1 MRPAMTRPLRTVYVA
16 LFLGVLSLLLLWSLR
31 GVLSYQAPNRFS
43 VLDGNLAK
51 TFESHY
57 DKQLPIKQ
65 LGTNVWAALDYV
77 LFNEGRPG
85 VVIGQHDW
93 LYSAEEFNPVADGR
107 QHQRDNLALIRGV
120 REQLAQRNVRLL
132 LAIVPAKARLYPE
145 YLGDQRISSQRED
158 LYRRFHRAL
167 RRADIAAPDLLA
179 SLQAEK
185 SRGQLFLRTDTHWTP
200 LGADLVARQLS
211 ETVNRSLALNGEPQ
225 AFVTE
230 ATKQQPLLG
239 ALPSLLPLAP
249 LFERLL
255 PEPDQLQQYQ
265 TRAADQAG
273 GADAL
278 FADSDIPVALVGTSY
293 SANPNWNFAG
303 ALRQHL
309 QRDLS
314 NHAEDGQ
321 GPIVPMLKYL
331 QSDEFAD
338 APLQLL
344 IWEFPERYLP
354 MASDLDDFD
363 PDWIAEL
370 KNDSSQQRLATT
382 ASRCPPYP

>member
-1 MRPAMTRPLRTVYVA
+1 MTRPLRTLYVA

-31 GVLSYQAPNRFS
+31 GVLSYQAPNQFS

-57 DKQLPIKQ
+57 DKQFPLKQ
-65 LGTNVWAALDYV
+65 LGTNVWAALDYL

-93 LYSAEEFNPVADGR
+93 LYSDEEFKPVADGR
-107 QHQRDNLALIRGV
+107 QHQRDNLALIQGV
-120 REQLAQRNVRLL
+120 RDQLAQRNVLLL

-145 YLGDQRISSQRED
+145 HLGDQRISSQRED
-158 LYRRFHRAL
+158 LYQRFHRAL

-185 SRGQLFLRTDTHWTP
+185 SSGQLFLRTDTHWTP
-200 LGADLVARQLS
+200 LGADRVARQLS

-239 ALPSLLPLAP
+239 DLTSFLPLAP
-249 LFERLL
+249 LFEQLL

-265 TRAADQAG
+265 TRLADAAG
-273 GADAL
+273 GSDAL

-293 SANPNWNFAG
+293 SANPSWNFAG

-338 APLQLL
+338 APPQLL

-354 MASDLDDFD
+354 MANDLDDFD
-363 PDWIAEL
+363 PAWIAEL
-370 KNDSSQQRLATT
+370 KSNSSKQRLA
-382 ASRCPPYP
+382 SSSH

>member
-1 MRPAMTRPLRTVYVA
+1 MTRPLRTLYVA
-16 LFLGVLSLLLLWSLR
+16 LFLGVLTLLLLWSLR
-31 GVLSYQAPNRFS
+31 GVLSYQAPNQFS

-57 DKQLPIKQ
+57 DKQFPIKQ
-65 LGTNVWAALDYV
+65 LGTNVWAALDYL

-93 LYSAEEFNPVADGR
+93 LYSDEEFKPVADGR
-107 QHQRDNLALIRGV
+107 QHQRDNLALIQGV
-120 REQLAQRNVRLL
+120 RDQLAQRNVLLL

-145 YLGDQRISSQRED
+145 HLGDQRISSQRAD

-185 SRGQLFLRTDTHWTP
+185 SSGQLFLRTDTHWTP
-200 LGADLVARQLS
+200 LGADRVARRLS

-239 ALPSLLPLAP
+239 DLTSFLPLAP
-249 LFERLL
+249 LFEQLL

-265 TRAADQAG
+265 TRLADAAG
-273 GADAL
+273 GSDAL
-278 FADSDIPVALVGTSY
+278 FADSDIPVTLVGTSY
-293 SANPNWNFAG
+293 SANPSWNFAG

-338 APLQLL
+338 APPQLL

-354 MASDLDDFD
+354 MANDLDDFD
-363 PDWIAEL
+363 PAWIAEL
-370 KNDSSQQRLATT
+370 KSNSSKQRLA
-382 ASRCPPYP
+382 SSSH

>member
-1 MRPAMTRPLRTVYVA
+1 MTRPLRKLYVA
-16 LFLGVLSLLLLWSLR
+16 LFLGVLTLLLLWSMR
-31 GVLSYQAPNRFS
+31 GVLSYQAPNQFS

-57 DKQLPIKQ
+57 DKQFPIKQ
-65 LGTNVWAALDYV
+65 IGTNVWAALDYV

-85 VVIGQHDW
+85 VVIGKHDW
-93 LYSAEEFNPVADGR
+93 LYSDEEFNPVADGQ
-107 QHQRDNLALIRGV
+107 QHQRDNLALIQGV
-120 REQLAQRNVRLL
+120 REQLAQRNVLLL
-132 LAIVPAKARLYPE
+132 LAIVPSKSRLYPE
-145 YLGDQRISSQRED
+145 HVGDNRISSQRED
-158 LYRRFHRAL
+158 LYQRFHREV
-167 RRADIAAPDLLA
+167 RSADIAAPDLLA
-179 SLQAEK
+179 TLQAEK
-185 SRGQLFLRTDTHWTP
+185 NSGQLFLRTDTHWTP

-225 AFVTE
+225 EFVTE
-230 ATKQQPLLG
+230 ATKQKPLLG
-239 ALPSLLPLAP
+239 DLTSFLPLAP
-249 LFERLL
+249 LFEQLM

-265 TRAADQAG
+265 TSAADAAG
-273 GADAL
+273 GTDAL

-331 QSDEFAD
+331 KSDELAN
-338 APLQLL
+338 ATPQLV

-354 MASDLDDFD
+354 MANDLSNFD
-363 PDWIAEL
+363 PAWIAEL
-370 KNDSSQQRLATT
+370 KSNSSKQRLA
-382 ASRCPPYP
+382 SSNSH

>member
-1 MRPAMTRPLRTVYVA
+1 MTRPLRTLYVA
-16 LFLGVLSLLLLWSLR
+16 LFLGVLTLLLLWSLR
-31 GVLSYQAPNRFS
+31 GVLSYQAPNQFS

-57 DKQLPIKQ
+57 DKQFPIKQ
-65 LGTNVWAALDYV
+65 LGTNVWAALDYL

-93 LYSAEEFNPVADGR
+93 LYSDEEFKPVADGR
-107 QHQRDNLALIRGV
+107 QHQRDNLALIQGV
-120 REQLAQRNVRLL
+120 RDQLAQRNVLLL

-145 YLGDQRISSQRED
+145 HLGDQRISSQRAD

-185 SRGQLFLRTDTHWTP
+185 SSGQLFLRTDTHWTP
-200 LGADLVARQLS
+200 LGADRVARQLS

-239 ALPSLLPLAP
+239 DLTSFLPLAP
-249 LFERLL
+249 LFEQLL

-265 TRAADQAG
+265 TRLADAAG
-273 GADAL
+273 GSDAL

-293 SANPNWNFAG
+293 SANPSWNFAG

-338 APLQLL
+338 APPQLL

-354 MASDLDDFD
+354 MANDLDDFD
-363 PDWIAEL
+363 PAWIAEL
-370 KNDSSQQRLATT
+370 KSNSSKQRLA
-382 ASRCPPYP
+382 SSSH